1 MQAQEA
7 AFAIGVLQDICAFHR
22 YTLNSASLS
31 RIQASQ
37 YRVQFLG

>member
-22 YTLNSASLS
+22 YTLNSASLY
-31 RIQASQ
+31 RTQVDQ